1 MKKYIILLFLLPILS
16 TAQVDSNR
24 YNLFDKLYLKEIS
37 NSIKLINPDKL
48 SIGLKIGSVY
58 DVDFS
63 NLDIDQWSTDLSGSS
78 SGSIPYS
85 YLISLDYDVSS
96 SLSIGVNYGKGHIYG
111 ENDIMYYNGDF
122 SQYNLSSRLN
132 MFTIK
137 DILSFYTH
145 AGIGIINSTSSR
157 SFIFDDVVFLESETE
172 SIKTDLGIGVKYD
185 YNDRI
190 SFNLERSYNR
200 VADDGFDGWDD
211 GTGNDKFVYT
221 SLGISYRLSNNKGS
235 SVDSLITRI
244 EKFND
249 ECFDCDELEE
259 RISSLEF
266 SIDSL
271 EERLSSFNEEDTSI
285 FTDNNINNNYD
296 YLIERLRLLEI
307 QIEKL
312 EDKMKENLDLGL
324 AKNIT
329 EELKELLF
337 YPSDIDTINI
347 SAYPRLD
354 SLITF
359 LHRYPNWEVLIVGY
373 TDTDNT
379 IVYNIDLSKRRASKV
394 RDYLKLKGVQNK
406 MTIQFKGELSPF
418 APNTSLSNKQLNRRT
433 EVILFREY

>member
-16 TAQVDSNR
+16 SAQVDSSR
-24 YNLFDKLYLKEIS
+24 YNLFNKIDLKGIS

-48 SIGLKIGSVY
+48 SVGLKIGFVY
-58 DVDFS
+58 DVNFS
-63 NLDIDQWSTDLSGSS
+63 DLDIDQWSTDLSGSS

-111 ENDIMYYNGDF
+111 ENDIMYYNGEF
-122 SQYNLSSRLN
+122 TQYNLSSRLN
-132 MFTIK
+132 IFTIK

-157 SFIFDDVVFLESETE
+157 SFIFDDVVFLENETE
-172 SIKTDLGIGVKYD
+172 SIKTDLGIGVRYD

-221 SLGISYRLSNNKGS
+221 SLGVSYRLSNNKGS
-235 SVDSLITRI
+235 VNSLTTRI
-244 EKFND
+244 QNFND

-259 RISSLEF
+259 KISSLEF

-271 EERLSSFNEEDTSI
+271 EERLSSFNEQDTSV
-285 FTDNNINNNYD
+285 FSDNNYD
-296 YLIERLRLLEI
+296 YLIERLRLLEM
-307 QIEKL
+307 QIEENEEKI
-312 EDKMKENLDLGL
+312 KENLDVGI

-337 YPSDIDTINI
+337 YPSDIDTINT
-347 SAYPRLD
+347 SAYPILD

-359 LHRYPNWEVLIVGY
+359 LHRYPNWEVLIVGH

-379 IVYNIDLSKRRASKV
+379 IAYNIDLSKRRASKV
-394 RDYLKLKGVQNK
+394 RDYLKLKGVKNK
-406 MTIQFKGELSPF
+406 MTIQFKGESSPF
-418 APNTSLSNKQLNRRT
+418 APNTNPENKQLNRRT
-433 EVILFREY
+433 EIILFRE